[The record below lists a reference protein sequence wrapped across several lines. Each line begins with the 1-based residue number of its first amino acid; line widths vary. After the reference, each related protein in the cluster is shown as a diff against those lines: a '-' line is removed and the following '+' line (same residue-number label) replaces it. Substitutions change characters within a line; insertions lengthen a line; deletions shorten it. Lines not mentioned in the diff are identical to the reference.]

1 MLEDFVVK
9 RFPVL
14 ALSAFLLVLPFAA
27 ACGDDNSSNTPTP
40 GVTATASSAAS
51 SATSVPSSSPS
62 SSATATTTVPPSA
75 TAPSDGTVD
84 TTLGQQT
91 PWTVPSNPNPI
102 SGVVTVS
109 KLRMGLHPE
118 DGGWERIVFEFAGT
132 QLPGA
137 VVQYVSQ
144 ATSCGS
150 GQTLTVNGSA
160 ILEVAITNT
169 QAHDNNGVA
178 TLNSPAAGPGGR
190 VINQGLSSCDFE
202 GHVTWDFG
210 LNGKHNFKVSTLTN
224 PVRLVID
231 IKN

>member
-1 MLEDFVVK
+1 MK

-14 ALSAFLLVLPFAA
+14 ALSAFLLVLPFTA
-27 ACGDDNSSNTPTP
+27 ACGDDNSSNTPTAAAS
-40 GVTATASSAAS
+40 ATASPAT
-51 SATSVPSSSPS
+51 SATAPSSSPS
-62 SSATATTTVPPSA
+62 SSATSASTAAPSA

-84 TTLGQQT
+84 TTPGQQT

-102 SGVVTVS
+102 SGVVTVT

-150 GQTLTVNGSA
+150 GQAVTVNGSA
-160 ILEVAITNT
+160 ILEVAITNA
-169 QAHDNNGVA
+169 QAHDNSGTA
-178 TLNSPAAGPGGR
+178 TLTSPAAGPGGT
-190 VINQGLSSCDFE
+190 VINQGVSSCDFE

>member
-1 MLEDFVVK
+1 MK

-27 ACGDDNSSNTPTP
+27 ACGDDNSSNTPTA
-40 GVTATASSAAS
+40 VATATTSPATSATAPSASPST
-51 SATSVPSSSPS
+51 SATSV
-62 SSATATTTVPPSA
+62 ATAAPSA

-84 TTLGQQT
+84 TTPGQQT

-102 SGVVTVS
+102 SGVVTVT

-118 DGGWERIVFEFAGT
+118 DGGWERIVFEFDGT

-137 VVQYVSQ
+137 VVQYVNQ

-150 GQTLTVNGSA
+150 GQAVTVNGSA
-160 ILEVAITNT
+160 ILEVAITNA

-178 TLNSPAAGPGGR
+178 TLTSPAAGPGGT
-190 VINQGLSSCDFE
+190 VINQGVSSCDFE